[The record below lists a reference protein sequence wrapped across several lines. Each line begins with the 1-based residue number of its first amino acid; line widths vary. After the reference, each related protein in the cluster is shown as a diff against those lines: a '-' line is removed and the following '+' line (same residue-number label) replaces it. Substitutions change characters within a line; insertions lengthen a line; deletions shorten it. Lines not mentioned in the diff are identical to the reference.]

1 MRTDLSPRPSL
12 LFALSLLVLAVHAGM
27 LLLWTRNSSLEHEIK
42 RSDLR
47 LVFLTPPP
55 VSAQATAL
63 LPTPNV
69 SSQNKS
75 SQEPAQHGPITLP
88 AMAQFQ
94 APAAQA
100 LAPAQAAAQVPA
112 QVPAQVTSQAVT
124 PAAAPAPAPAAAPA
138 ATPTSGPAPAAESVM
153 PASSRSTDA
162 DYKAAYLNNPRPSYP
177 LLAIRQG
184 AQGQVLL
191 LVEVLTDGRAGRIDL
206 EKSSGHAALDAAAI
220 NAVRAW
226 RFTPARKDGLLAT
239 QTVSIPIQF
248 NLKDER

>member
-1 MRTDLSPRPSL
+1 
-12 LFALSLLVLAVHAGM
+12 LSLLVLAVHAGM
-27 LLLWTRNSSLEHEIK
+27 LLLWTRNSSLEYEIK

-55 VSAQATAL
+55 LSAQATAL
-63 LPTPNV
+63 LPSPNV

-75 SQEPAQHGPITLP
+75 SQEPAQHGPITLS

-94 APAAQA
+94 APAAQTP
-100 LAPAQAAAQVPA
+100 APAQAAAQVPA
-112 QVPAQVTSQAVT
+112 QVTSQAAT
-124 PAAAPAPAPAAAPA
+124 PAPATA
-138 ATPTSGPAPAAESVM
+138 ATPSSAPAPAAESEM

-162 DYKAAYLNNPRPSYP
+162 DYKAAYLNNPRPAYP
-177 LLAIRQG
+177 LVAIRQG

>member
-1 MRTDLSPRPSL
+1 L
-12 LFALSLLVLAVHAGM
+12 LIALSLFVLAVHAGL
-27 LLLWTRNSSLEHEIK
+27 LLLWTRNSSVEHVIK
-42 RSDLR
+42 RYDLR

-55 VSAQATAL
+55 LSAQATTKR
-63 LPTPNV
+63 PSPSR
-69 SSQNKS
+69 SSQNNS
-75 SQEPAQHGPITLP
+75 PQETAQHGPITLP
-88 AMAQFQ
+88 AMAQVQ

-100 LAPAQAAAQVPA
+100 PAPAQAAAQVPA
-112 QVPAQVTSQAVT
+112 QAAT
-124 PAAAPAPAPAAAPA
+124 PAAAPS
-138 ATPTSGPAPAAESVM
+138 SGPAPAAESVM
-153 PASSRSTDA
+153 PASTRSTDA
-162 DYKAAYLNNPRPSYP
+162 DYKAAYLNNPRPAYP

-191 LVEVLTDGRAGRIDL
+191 LVEVLTDGRAGRIEL

-226 RFTPARKDGLLAT
+226 RFTPARKDGLLAA

>member
-63 LPTPNV
+63 LPPPPV

-100 LAPAQAAAQVPA
+100 PATAQAAAQVPA
-112 QVPAQVTSQAVT
+112 QVTSQAAT
-124 PAAAPAPAPAAAPA
+124 PAAAPAPATA
-138 ATPTSGPAPAAESVM
+138 ATPSSVPAPAAESVM

-206 EKSSGHAALDAAAI
+206 EKSSGHAALDTAAI

>member
-1 MRTDLSPRPSL
+1 MRPDLSPRPRL
-12 LFALSLLVLAVHAGM
+12 LIALSLFVLAVHAGL
-27 LLLWTRNSSLEHEIK
+27 LLLWTRNSSVEHVIK
-42 RSDLR
+42 RYDLR

-55 VSAQATAL
+55 LSAQATTKR
-63 LPTPNV
+63 PSPSE
-69 SSQNKS
+69 SSQNNS
-75 SQEPAQHGPITLP
+75 PQETAQHGPITLP
-88 AMAQFQ
+88 AMAQVQ

-100 LAPAQAAAQVPA
+100 PAPAQAAAQVPA
-112 QVPAQVTSQAVT
+112 QAAT
-124 PAAAPAPAPAAAPA
+124 PAAAPS
-138 ATPTSGPAPAAESVM
+138 SGPAPAAESVM
-153 PASSRSTDA
+153 PASTRSTDA
-162 DYKAAYLNNPRPSYP
+162 DYKAAYLNNPRPAYP

-191 LVEVLTDGRAGRIDL
+191 LVEVLTDGRAGRIEL

-226 RFTPARKDGLLAT
+226 RFTPARTDGLLAA

>member
-1 MRTDLSPRPSL
+1 MRPDLSPRPRL
-12 LFALSLLVLAVHAGM
+12 LIALSLFVLAVHAGL
-27 LLLWTRNSSLEHEIK
+27 LLLWTRNSSVEHVIK
-42 RSDLR
+42 RYDLR

-55 VSAQATAL
+55 LSAQATTKR
-63 LPTPNV
+63 PSPSE
-69 SSQNKS
+69 SSQNNS
-75 SQEPAQHGPITLP
+75 PQETAQHGPIPLP
-88 AMAQFQ
+88 AMAQVQ
-94 APAAQA
+94 APAAQVP
-100 LAPAQAAAQVPA
+100 APAQAAAQVPA
-112 QVPAQVTSQAVT
+112 QAAGQVPAQAAT
-124 PAAAPAPAPAAAPA
+124 PATAPAAAPS
-138 ATPTSGPAPAAESVM
+138 SGPAPAAESVM
-153 PASSRSTDA
+153 PASTRSTDA
-162 DYKAAYLNNPRPSYP
+162 DYKAAYLKNPTPAYP

-226 RFTPARKDGLLAT
+226 RFTPARKDGLLAA

>member
-1 MRTDLSPRPSL
+1 L
-12 LFALSLLVLAVHAGM
+12 LIALSLFVLAVHAGL
-27 LLLWTRNSSLEHEIK
+27 LLLWTRNSSVEHVIK
-42 RSDLR
+42 RYDLR

-55 VSAQATAL
+55 LSAQATTKR
-63 LPTPNV
+63 PSPSR
-69 SSQNKS
+69 SSQNNS
-75 SQEPAQHGPITLP
+75 PQETAQHGPITLP
-88 AMAQFQ
+88 AMAQVQ

-100 LAPAQAAAQVPA
+100 PAPAQAAAQVPA
-112 QVPAQVTSQAVT
+112 QAAT
-124 PAAAPAPAPAAAPA
+124 PAAAPS
-138 ATPTSGPAPAAESVM
+138 SGPAPAAESVM
-153 PASSRSTDA
+153 PASTHSTDA
-162 DYKAAYLNNPRPSYP
+162 DYKAAYLNNPRPAYP

-191 LVEVLTDGRAGRIDL
+191 LVEVLTDGRAGRIEL

-226 RFTPARKDGLLAT
+226 RFTPARKDGLLAA

>member
-12 LFALSLLVLAVHAGM
+12 LIALSLFVLAVHAGL
-27 LLLWTRNSSLEHEIK
+27 LLLWTRNTSVEHVIK
-42 RSDLR
+42 RYDLR

-55 VSAQATAL
+55 VSAQATAKR
-63 LPTPNV
+63 PSPSR
-69 SSQNKS
+69 SSQNNS
-75 SQEPAQHGPITLP
+75 PQETAQQGPITLP
-88 AMAQFQ
+88 AMAQVQ
-94 APAAQA
+94 APAVSPP
-100 LAPAQAAAQVPA
+100 APAPAPVQAQAA
-112 QVPAQVTSQAVT
+112 T
-124 PAAAPAPAPAAAPA
+124 PAPAPAPAPVQAQAQAAAPS
-138 ATPTSGPAPAAESVM
+138 SGPAPAAESVM
-153 PASSRSTDA
+153 PASTRSTDA
-162 DYKAAYLNNPRPSYP
+162 DYKAAYLNNPRPAYP

-191 LVEVLTDGRAGRIDL
+191 LVEVLTDGRAGRIEL

-226 RFTPARKDGLLAT
+226 RFTPARKDGLLAA

>member
-1 MRTDLSPRPSL
+1 L

-27 LLLWTRNSSLEHEIK
+27 LLLWTRNSSLEHVIK
-42 RSDLR
+42 RSDMR

-63 LPTPNV
+63 RPSPNV

-75 SQEPAQHGPITLP
+75 SQESAQHGPITLP

-94 APAAQA
+94 APATQA
-100 LAPAQAAAQVPA
+100 PATAQAAAQVPA
-112 QVPAQVTSQAVT
+112 QVTSQAAT
-124 PAAAPAPAPAAAPA
+124 PAPATA
-138 ATPTSGPAPAAESVM
+138 ATPSSAPAPAAESVM

-162 DYKAAYLNNPRPSYP
+162 DYKAAYLNNPRPAYP

>member
-1 MRTDLSPRPSL
+1 L

-55 VSAQATAL
+55 LSAQATAL
-63 LPTPNV
+63 LPSPNV

-100 LAPAQAAAQVPA
+100 PATAQAAAQVPA
-112 QVPAQVTSQAVT
+112 QVTSQAAT
-124 PAAAPAPAPAAAPA
+124 PAAAAA
-138 ATPTSGPAPAAESVM
+138 ATPSSAPAPAAESVM

-162 DYKAAYLNNPRPSYP
+162 DYKAAYLNNPRPAYP

>member
-1 MRTDLSPRPSL
+1 MRPDLSPRPRL
-12 LFALSLLVLAVHAGM
+12 LIALSLFVLAVHAGL
-27 LLLWTRNSSLEHEIK
+27 LLLWTRNSSVEHVIK
-42 RSDLR
+42 RYDLR

-55 VSAQATAL
+55 LSAQATTKR
-63 LPTPNV
+63 PSPSR
-69 SSQNKS
+69 SSQDNS
-75 SQEPAQHGPITLP
+75 PQETAQHGPITLP
-88 AMAQFQ
+88 AMAQVQ

-100 LAPAQAAAQVPA
+100 PAPAQAAAHVPA
-112 QVPAQVTSQAVT
+112 QAAT
-124 PAAAPAPAPAAAPA
+124 PAAAPS
-138 ATPTSGPAPAAESVM
+138 SGPAPAAESVM
-153 PASSRSTDA
+153 PASTRSTDA
-162 DYKAAYLNNPRPSYP
+162 DYKAAYLNNPRPAYP

-191 LVEVLTDGRAGRIDL
+191 LVEVLTDGRAGRIEL

-226 RFTPARKDGLLAT
+226 RFTPARKDGLLAA

>member
-27 LLLWTRNSSLEHEIK
+27 LLLWTRNSSLEHVIK

-63 LPTPNV
+63 RPSPNV

-94 APAAQA
+94 APATQA
-100 LAPAQAAAQVPA
+100 PATAQAAAQVPA
-112 QVPAQVTSQAVT
+112 QVTSQAAT
-124 PAAAPAPAPAAAPA
+124 PAAAPA
-138 ATPTSGPAPAAESVM
+138 ATPSSGPPSAAESVM

-162 DYKAAYLNNPRPSYP
+162 DYKAAYLNNPRPAYP

>member
-1 MRTDLSPRPSL
+1 M
-12 LFALSLLVLAVHAGM
+12 LFALSLLVLAVHAGL
-27 LLLWTRNSSLEHEIK
+27 LLLWTRNSSLEHVIK

-63 LPTPNV
+63 LPPHPV

-112 QVPAQVTSQAVT
+112 QVPAQVTSQAAA
-124 PAAAPAPAPAAAPA
+124 PAAAPAPAPAA
-138 ATPTSGPAPAAESVM
+138 TPSSGPPPAAESVM

-162 DYKAAYLNNPRPSYP
+162 DYKAAYLNNPRPAYP
-177 LLAIRQG
+177 LFAFRQG

>member
-27 LLLWTRNSSLEHEIK
+27 LLLWTRNSSLEHVIK

-63 LPTPNV
+63 LPSPNV

-75 SQEPAQHGPITLP
+75 SQESAQHGPITLP
-88 AMAQFQ
+88 AVAQFQ

-100 LAPAQAAAQVPA
+100 PAPAQAAAQVPA
-112 QVPAQVTSQAVT
+112 QVTSQAAA
-124 PAAAPAPAPAAAPA
+124 PAAAPAPAPAA
-138 ATPTSGPAPAAESVM
+138 TPSSGPAPAAESVM
-153 PASSRSTDA
+153 PSSSRSTDA
-162 DYKAAYLNNPRPSYP
+162 DYKAAYLNNPRPAYP

>member
-63 LPTPNV
+63 LPSPPV

-75 SQEPAQHGPITLP
+75 SQESAQHGPITLP

-94 APAAQA
+94 APATQA
-100 LAPAQAAAQVPA
+100 PATAQAAAQVPA
-112 QVPAQVTSQAVT
+112 QVTSQAAT
-124 PAAAPAPAPAAAPA
+124 PAPATA
-138 ATPTSGPAPAAESVM
+138 ATPSSAPAPAAESVM

-162 DYKAAYLNNPRPSYP
+162 DYKAAYLNNPRPAYP

-226 RFTPARKDGLLAT
+226 RFTPARQDGLLAT

>member
-94 APAAQA
+94 APATQA
-100 LAPAQAAAQVPA
+100 PATAQAAAQVPA
-112 QVPAQVTSQAVT
+112 QVTSQAAT
-124 PAAAPAPAPAAAPA
+124 PAPATA
-138 ATPTSGPAPAAESVM
+138 ATPSSAPAPAAESVM

-226 RFTPARKDGLLAT
+226 RFTPARKDGLLAA